1 MTIGII
7 GLGLM
12 GGSFCRAFKAYT
24 EHQVL
29 GATRNPATVAFAR
42 SVGAIDGPVERL
54 DGLDLCLV
62 ALPPEETARF
72 LEERVGEFR
81 RGAVVIDICG
91 VKEMIVERADRLYHD
106 AGVRFLGCHP
116 MAGKEN
122 AGFAN
127 SDANLYRG
135 ASFIMTPTALTD
147 PSAPPL
153 VEGLMG
159 EIGFTRIVRA
169 SPARH
174 DRMIAYTSQLAH
186 VVSSAYMKSPTS
198 GEILGFSAGS
208 FQDMT
213 RVAKLDPELWTTL
226 FLYNREPLLGEID
239 TLIDNLTQFRN
250 LLSNMDG
257 NGMRK
262 SLDEGRRLRE
272 DVLRRQLGDRA

>member
-1 MTIGII
+1 MKIGVV
-7 GLGLM
+7 GLGLI
-12 GGSFCRAFKAYT
+12 GGSFCRALKAYT
-24 EHQVL
+24 NHQVL
-29 GATRNPATVAFAR
+29 GATRNPATVAFAM
-42 SVGAIDGPVERL
+42 SVDAIDGPVERL

-62 ALPPEETARF
+62 ALPPEETASF
-72 LEERVGEFR
+72 LEERVNRFR

-91 VKEMIVERADRLYHD
+91 VKRMIVDRVDRLYHD

-153 VEGLMG
+153 VENLMR
-159 EIGFTRIVRA
+159 EIGFARVVEA
-169 SPARH
+169 SPAVH
-174 DRMIAYTSQLAH
+174 DRIIAYTSQLAH
-186 VVSSAYMKSPTS
+186 VVSSAYIKSPTS

-226 FLYNREPLLGEID
+226 FLHNREPLLNEID
-239 TLIDNLTQFRN
+239 ALVDNLTQFRK
-250 LLSNMDG
+250 LLSIKDRDG
-257 NGMRK
+257 MLQ
-262 SLDEGRRLRE
+262 SLDKGRRLRE
-272 DVLRRQLGDRA
+272 DVLRRQLGDRT